1 MLSPPVPIPAQSYIL
16 AYHLRLQDTS
26 ARPGASRA
34 FKARHWQIY
43 NGRLYLPLLYFRC
56 NCFRVFTN
64 ARHRAH
70 AGATYRCA
78 VNKFFLMSS
87 RTLPPLTRSP
97 SPNRC
102 GKDQR
107 NKLTILAHLLGELA
121 RACEQLRGPARLTIH
136 LFGNLSR
143 NVKNEHDENSFSVIP
158 DSDPESLSKMEKK
171 YRILSPYRRRRQ
183 AS

>member
-34 FKARHWQIY
+34 FRARNRQIS
-43 NGRLYLPLLYFRC
+43 NGRLYLPLLYFRF
-56 NCFRVFTN
+56 NCFRIFTN
-64 ARHRAH
+64 ARHRTH
-70 AGATYRCA
+70 SGATCQCA

-97 SPNRC
+97 SPFRG

-121 RACEQLRGPARLTIH
+121 RACERLPGPHPSNNTFIH
-136 LFGNLSR
+136 CFFPKCR
-143 NVKNEHDENSFSVIP
+143 E
-158 DSDPESLSKMEKK
+158 
-171 YRILSPYRRRRQ
+171 Q
-183 AS
+183 A